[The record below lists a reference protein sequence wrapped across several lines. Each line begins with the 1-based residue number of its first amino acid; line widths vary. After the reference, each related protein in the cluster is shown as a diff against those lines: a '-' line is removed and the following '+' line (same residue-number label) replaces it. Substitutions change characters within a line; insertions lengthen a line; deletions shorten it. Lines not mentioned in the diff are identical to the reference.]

1 MPIALGHGHAF
12 LTFAIVFFYQK
23 VIFSRVLQITFA
35 GFFLEILIVYATLVH
50 VNTCSYKEGT

>member
-12 LTFAIVFFYQK
+12 LTFAIVFFFYQK

-35 GFFLEILIVYATLVH
+35 GFFLEILIVYATLVD
-50 VNTCSYKEGT
+50 VCQYA